1 MKITGLYTAIITPFH
16 EDGAIDLTTFSTL
29 VEHQISNGV
38 DGIVVTGSTGEAAT
52 LSTNEKVTL
61 WATAVEIAN
70 GRIPI
75 IAGSGSNNTIE
86 TVHAT
91 KAAAEAGAAAALI
104 VTPYYNKPT
113 LSGLIAHH
121 AAIADATTIPQV
133 MYNVPGRTATNMTAE
148 MQLAII
154 EAVPTI
160 VATKEASAN
169 LTQIAQI
176 ATHAPS
182 HISVLAGDD
191 DLALP
196 IVAVGGVGVIAVI
209 SNYAPVTYGELIR
222 EALTGNVVRAQE
234 IHSRLQPWYKAN
246 FLESNPIPVK
256 YIMHKIHGGTL
267 SYRLPLTPP
276 SESTR
281 STIDAKWDLR
291 PM

>member
-1 MKITGLYTAIITPFH
+1 MKMSGLYTAIITPFH
-16 EDGAIDLTTFSTL
+16 EDGAIDLATFRTL
-29 VEHQISNGV
+29 IENQIEGGV

-52 LSTNEKVTL
+52 LSTNEKTTL
-61 WATAVEIAN
+61 WSTAVEAAN
-70 GRIPI
+70 GRVAIV
-75 IAGSGSNNTIE
+75 AGSGSNNTAE
-86 TVHAT
+86 TIHAT
-91 KAAAEAGAAAALI
+91 KAAAEVGAAAALI

-113 LSGLIAHH
+113 LRGLIAHH
-121 AAIADATTIPQV
+121 SAIADASDIPQV

-160 VATKEASAN
+160 IATKEASAN
-169 LTQIAQI
+169 LSQIAQI

-196 IVAVGGVGVIAVI
+196 IIAVGGVGVIAVI
-209 SNYAPVTYGELIR
+209 SNYAPITYGELIHD
-222 EALTGNVVRAQE
+222 ALAGNIQQAQE

-256 YIMHKIHGGTL
+256 YIMHKIHGGSLT
-267 SYRLPLTPP
+267 YRLPLTPP
-276 SESTR
+276 TDATR

-291 PM
+291 PL